1 MLLLL
6 LLVVVVMLQC
16 EPVMIEKRGSSICG
30 YRTDEY
36 NWRYDNDELAED
48 LPGDAKASA
57 IKAAPS
63 RTTGKGRGKY
73 EMRQSL
79 KDEKVEASIS
89 KENTSNISE
98 IFKNFST
105 GFDRLNGILFTRTSL
120 ETFEEVLLMVKND
133 LLELLSSGSDEKYSF
148 GSDAADS
155 KLAIIRLVAIL
166 IFTIHNVI
174 RESDNQLYDEILQR

>member
-1 MLLLL
+1 
-6 LLVVVVMLQC
+6 
-16 EPVMIEKRGSSICG
+16 
-30 YRTDEY
+30 
-36 NWRYDNDELAED
+36 
-48 LPGDAKASA
+48 
-57 IKAAPS
+57 
-63 RTTGKGRGKY
+63 
-73 EMRQSL
+73 MRQSL